1 MSDFAILVSLFSR
14 FLKRV
19 FGGWRMLDIYFKEIS
34 LIIDD
39 EKTHFKL
46 YLSQSIL
53 EIINMINLEKHLKN
67 ELLKISQIHDILFLK
82 RDT

>member
-1 MSDFAILVSLFSR
+1 MI
-14 FLKRV
+14 KN
-19 FGGWRMLDIYFKEIS
+19 Y
-34 LIIDD
+34 II
-39 EKTHFKL
+39 EHINQSFNL
-46 YLSQSIL
+46 YLSQSIS